1 MTTHMTSTAK
11 KIKTLKGVVASSK
24 MKDTIVVVVKRYV
37 KHPKYGKF
45 VQTRKR
51 YKVHD
56 AGNTAKVG
64 DTVTIKETRP
74 ISKDKYFILAD

>member
-1 MTTHMTSTAK
+1 MTTATK

-74 ISKDKYFILAD
+74 ISKDKYFTLAN

>member
-1 MTTHMTSTAK
+1 MTTATK

-74 ISKDKYFILAD
+74 ISKDKYFTLAA